1 MNSSFY
7 RIIFLSSP
15 PYFNWTFLLD
25 FRFGIKE
32 SGIGTTY
39 VVTEERR

>member
-1 MNSSFY
+1 MD
-7 RIIFLSSP
+7 RIIFISSP
-15 PYFNWTFLLD
+15 KHFNWTFLLD
-25 FRFGIKE
+25 LSFGIFS

>member
-7 RIIFLSSP
+7 RIIFLSSLKH
-15 PYFNWTFLLD
+15 FNWTFLLD
-25 FRFGIKE
+25 FSFGIFS